1 MKNLEKITKFDESS
15 LKALLVPVWE
25 SKEILGETGI
35 VIGAEGRVQ
44 LLCKPVHGTVV
55 VKNIF
60 SDVIYEEGVDY
71 VVVDNYIQRVP
82 GGNLPYFEVEDYFRT
97 EPNAAI
103 QLKTNAEKSGFPFE
117 GERYVYFSEGV
128 DCFEKYIA
136 VSYKTEKPLAEGLI
150 VRDDALQTFVEK
162 VKTEKKARVKFYGD
176 SITVGC
182 NATGTQYGS
191 NVSPFTPNWI
201 TLVTKYLEERFD
213 AKITA
218 ENHAVGGWSS
228 FNGIDSFQEKCGDGL
243 AETDMLCIGFGA
255 NDLHT
260 APEVFDRNLTGMID
274 AYFAANPNGSVLLYS
289 TLLPNAGLI
298 GWRVNQPLFEKVL
311 LDVQARY
318 ERIGVAKVSTVFST
332 MEADGKPT
340 RDWLANSVNHPNDFG
355 VRVYAQTILS
365 TLLGENFYKEW

>member
-1 MKNLEKITKFDESS
+1 MKALEKIAQFDTST
-15 LKALLVPVWE
+15 LKSLLVPIWE
-25 SKEILGETGI
+25 SDEILGETGI
-35 VIGAEGRVQ
+35 VIGEEGKVK
-44 LLCKPVHGTVV
+44 LLGKPVPGTVI

-60 SDVIYEEGVDY
+60 NDVLFEEGIDY
-71 VVVDNYIQRVP
+71 VVVGDSIQRVA
-82 GGNLPYFEVEDYFRT
+82 GGDLPYFEVDDYFRK

-103 QLKTNAEKSGFPFE
+103 QLKTNAEKADVPFE

-136 VSYKTEKPLAEGLI
+136 VSYKTTEKVAKGLI
-150 VRDDALQTFVEK
+150 VRDNALQTFVEK
-162 VKTEKKARVKFYGD
+162 LKTEKKMRVKFYGD

-201 TLVTKYLEERFD
+201 TLVKMYLEKEFGVE
-213 AKITA
+213 ITA
-218 ENHAVGGWSS
+218 ENHAVGGWGSIQ
-228 FNGIDSFQEKCGDGL
+228 GIDNFDEKCGDGL
-243 AETDMLCIGFGA
+243 AETDMFCIGFGA

-260 APEVFDRNLTGMID
+260 PVEQFESNIVEMMDR
-274 AYFAANPNGSVLLYS
+274 YFAVNPQGTVLLYS

-311 LDVQARY
+311 LDIQARY
-318 ERIGVAKVSTVFST
+318 ERVGVAKVSTVFST
-332 MEADGKPT
+332 LEAGGKPT

-365 TLLGENFYKEW
+365 TLLGEKFCK